1 MKLKDRN
8 YSKYKMK
15 EQITG
20 PKKDSASTKLLTCSG
35 LLHKTAK
42 ATKFT

>member
-1 MKLKDRN
+1 LEAQN
-8 YSKYKMK
+8 
-15 EQITG
+15 TG